1 MRPLVEHLGSH
12 LHELRQRLIVSLLA
26 VVLGSSIA
34 YAFAEPIAEFCMAP
48 LFAAC
53 PELKTLIYT
62 NLTEAFFSYMKLA
75 IAVGVGASLPV
86 VLYQAWQFAA
96 PGLHT
101 KEKAVVRL
109 VVFLASGLFA
119 GGVAFAYW
127 LVVPRM
133 LVFLMGFAR
142 ENLTPMP
149 KFGEYLTFIART
161 GIAFGLAFEIP
172 FLMVAVAKLGLV
184 DPGHFRKKR
193 PYFYLSLLG
202 LSFLLAA
209 GDPVAALL
217 LAVPL
222 CALYEVGAQVVRLVM
237 GREGG
242 KG

>member
-1 MRPLVEHLGSH
+1 MDTRT
-12 LHELRQRLIVSLLA
+12 LR
-26 VVLGSSIA
+26 
-34 YAFAEPIAEFCMAP
+34 
-48 LFAAC
+48 
-53 PELKTLIYT
+53 
-62 NLTEAFFSYMKLA
+62 
-75 IAVGVGASLPV
+75 
-86 VLYQAWQFAA
+86 
-96 PGLHT
+96 
-101 KEKAVVRL
+101 
-109 VVFLASGLFA
+109 
-119 GGVAFAYW
+119 
-127 LVVPRM
+127 
-133 LVFLMGFAR
+133 FAR
-142 ENLTPMP
+142 T
-149 KFGEYLTFIART
+149 
-161 GIAFGLAFEIP
+161 FGLAFEIP